1 MSFNDFPYYANFYN
15 FGSFNCFQ
23 YFEISMH
30 INILALFN
38 LNLLVDFIQGQQSSR
53 HRDFK
58 KKAIIIK
65 KF

>member
-38 LNLLVDFIQGQQSSR
+38 LNLLVDFIQGQQS
-53 HRDFK
+53 HLDTE
-58 KKAIIIK
+58 I
-65 KF
+65 